1 MKNIL
6 KQITDRRLDDIA
18 EKGWSY
24 GHKIPECRS
33 RCLAPF
39 LLDPGVILEIKRA
52 SPSKGDIAPLLDVE
66 KTARAY
72 IDAGARAISVLTEE
86 NYFKGSLEDL
96 MLVSKIAPET
106 VAVLRKD
113 FLLDANDIEIS
124 YKCGADAVLLIAR
137 ILETEKLLEM
147 AEKAFSL
154 GLSILLELRDG
165 EAVLK
170 AFEVLRL
177 AKKMNAEH
185 KVVLGVNARDLKTF
199 AIDMLIPLKIKS
211 AIEKKC
217 ASLPE
222 NECPVKIRVI
232 SESGVLSSDSASFT
246 ASLGF
251 DGLLIGEAV
260 AKNPDEA
267 KNFVQ
272 GFAKN
277 AICSQFGRSDYASQT
292 KIGGDSG
299 KAALSSPFE
308 KSGNSAQF
316 WKRISEKLLF
326 IEQEKKYRP
335 LVKICGITNPKDALF
350 ATECGA
356 DILGFI
362 MEKKFDR
369 HICLED
375 VPRIKNDVD
384 ELCRSKKIEPPL
396 FVGVV
401 TMAES
406 DEALIAKKYVEGGVL
421 DAIQFHG
428 CDGNAFYGYEAMR
441 LGSEE
446 QIQILKETFSRGNVR
461 VLIDAYIPNVAGG
474 TGARISDPLV
484 KMAKECGCLWLA
496 GGINPQ
502 NVKDVIEKYKPELID
517 VSSGVEKSIG
527 KKDEGALKQ
536 LFDMIH
542 TFPCCCE

>member
-39 LLDPGVILEIKRA
+39 LLEPGVILEIKRA
-52 SPSKGDIAPLLDVE
+52 SPSKGDIAPHLDVE

-96 MLVSKIAPET
+96 ILVSKIAPEN

-113 FLLDANDIEIS
+113 FLLDTNDIEIS

-154 GLSILLELRDG
+154 GLSILLELRDE

-222 NECPVKIRVI
+222 NERPAKIRVI
-232 SESGVLSSDSASFT
+232 SESGVLSSDAASFT

-251 DGLLIGEAV
+251 DGILIGEAV
-260 AKNPDEA
+260 AKNPAVA
-267 KNFVQ
+267 KNFVR

-277 AICSQFGRSDYASQT
+277 AICSQFERSDHDSQT
-292 KIGGDSG
+292 KICGDSG
-299 KAALSSPFE
+299 KPDMSCRVE
-308 KSGNSAQF
+308 KSGKSANF

-335 LVKICGITNPKDALF
+335 LVKICGITNSKDALF
-350 ATECGA
+350 AAECGA
-356 DILGFI
+356 DVLGFI

-369 HICLED
+369 HVSLED

-384 ELCRSKKIEPPL
+384 EFCRSKKIEPPL

-401 TMAES
+401 TMPES
-406 DEALIAKKYVEGGVL
+406 DEALIAKKYVDDGVL

-474 TGARISDPLV
+474 TGTRISDDLV
-484 KMAKECGCLWLA
+484 RKAKECGCLWLA

-502 NVKDVIEKYKPELID
+502 NVKDVIEEFTPELID

-536 LFDMIH
+536 LFDTINA
-542 TFPCCCE
+542 FSCC